1 MSKIEV
7 KNVEGKAAGEVELSD
22 SVFGITPNIPVM
34 HQVVV
39 AYEASMRQGTHST
52 KNRSSVS
59 GGGANPTARRAPAA
73 PARASVPRSGSAVAS
88 SLAPLRV
95 AMPSA
100 STTRR
105 RSSPCAP
112 RFPASLPTPSSSWST
127 SFYFKEPKTKLA
139 VAALKAL
146 GIEGKRVTIV
156 VADDDVITYLAFRN
170 LPKVSIIA
178 ASEANTRNLVDNG
191 ALVMSTAVAKQLEE
205 VLAPMNSAYEVII
218 RPIVSERSF
227 DLMADGK
234 YTFEVALSPQGESA
248 AAVGRSSTFTSS
260 R

>member
-59 GGGANPTARRAPAA
+59 GGGAKPYRQKGTGRARQGTIRAPQWVGGGVAFG
-73 PARASVPRSGSAVAS
+73 PTPRSHAKRVNNKEKKLAMRSALS
-88 SLAPLRV
+88 GKLADSELILV
-95 AMPSA
+95 DE
-100 STTRR
+100 
-105 RSSPCAP
+105 
-112 RFPASLPTPSSSWST
+112 L
-127 SFYFKEPKTKLA
+127 YFKEPKTKLA

-178 ASEANTRNLVDNG
+178 ASEANTRSLVDNG
-191 ALVMSTAVAKQLEE
+191 VLVMSTAVAKQLEE
-205 VLAPMNSAYEVII
+205 VLA
-218 RPIVSERSF
+218 
-227 DLMADGK
+227 
-234 YTFEVALSPQGESA
+234 
-248 AAVGRSSTFTSS
+248 
-260 R
+260 